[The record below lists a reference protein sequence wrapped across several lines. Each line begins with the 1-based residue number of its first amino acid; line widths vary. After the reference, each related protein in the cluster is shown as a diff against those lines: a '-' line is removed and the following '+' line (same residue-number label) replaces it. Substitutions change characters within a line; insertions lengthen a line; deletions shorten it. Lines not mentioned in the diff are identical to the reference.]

1 MKTIQQIVMMT
12 EGFVALCLGS
22 SDRIVWVNQT
32 DAAAFSDGEKLY
44 LPSPQGLDGEI
55 ELLLGIA
62 LREVAKI
69 LHGNADVFASI
80 APSISGYTASIEDA
94 RIKQEI
100 SETYK
105 GAASVFDAATS
116 VIRRIA
122 VQSLSDDPVNPNMAV
137 QMAIWAGANDAYL
150 GTLNSAK
157 ALFDLSAIAVG
168 CVDPVKLELVNAMT
182 QAAPWLKSTHASALC
197 AQRIHAILAE
207 PEPEPEPGQVQAE
220 PMQPDEGQSEGEEDL
235 QPESEPEDDGKQQ
248 EQKPEPDS
256 SDQEDP
262 QDVDQSQGKDEQ
274 IAQDG
279 AQSEAGV
286 DVEQQGSQLDAHQ
299 PTDTQPRN
307 GTLEPAE
314 AEHEKDHEAE
324 ESCLGDQQPDS
335 ANDSDGSPS
344 LESDQSGSPSNEK
357 AAKDAGVTEFSSD
370 PMSNALAM
378 LKGHKGAAPACQPD
392 QAEQIVEHAQVDNS
406 VLVAVAHAM
415 QQADAIEI
423 ICDLALALPSDD
435 FQESPEQMEDAG
447 LMALCAGQLG
457 GDAPASSVMDGAN
470 NLGSMPARLVSVL
483 LREFQDKRPK
493 LQLRSQS
500 GRDLSIRHLWR
511 LKALGDTRVFRKK
524 TPSSGIDA
532 AVMLL
537 LDRSGS
543 MHGDIELAASA
554 THAFAQALQRISGVR
569 TAISLFPGDSTAT
582 MELLQFRQSAV
593 HAASKLRAVTAEGG
607 TPTDEAIMEIL
618 PLLLQTTVQKRF
630 IVLITDG
637 GPDNV
642 EATRKAVAHA
652 NSMGVDVIGI
662 GIGKQTHIQGLLS
675 RSVSIT
681 EVGELPTALEALFK
695 DELSTSLVA

>member
-22 SDRIVWVNQT
+22 SDRVVWVNQT

-44 LPSPQGLDGEI
+44 LPSPQGLDGEF

-62 LREVAKI
+62 LREAAKI
-69 LHGNADVFASI
+69 FHGNADVFASI
-80 APSISGYTASIEDA
+80 DPSVFGYAASIEDA

-100 SETYK
+100 GETYK

-122 VQSLSDDPVNPNMAV
+122 VQSLSEDTVNPDMAV

-150 GTLNSAK
+150 GTLNSST
-157 ALFDLSAIAVG
+157 ALADLSAIAAG
-168 CVDPVKLELVNAMT
+168 RVDPLKLERANAMT
-182 QAAPWLKSTHASALC
+182 QAAPWLKSTNASAVC

-207 PEPEPEPGQVQAE
+207 PEPPQQGQSQPEQEPQ
-220 PMQPDEGQSEGEEDL
+220 PMPQDEGQS
-235 QPESEPEDDGKQQ
+235 
-248 EQKPEPDS
+248 
-256 SDQEDP
+256 
-262 QDVDQSQGKDEQ
+262 QGQDEQ
-274 IAQDG
+274 PAQDG
-279 AQSEAGV
+279 AQSEAG
-286 DVEQQGSQLDAHQ
+286 DEADPQGSQPDAQQ
-299 PTDTQPRN
+299 PADADPQD
-307 GTLEPAE
+307 GALEPAE
-314 AEHEKDHEAE
+314 PADAEPEQDHEAQ
-324 ESCLGDQQPDS
+324 ESGPGDQQPES
-335 ANDSDGSPS
+335 AKDGDVSDTVEP
-344 LESDQSGSPSNEK
+344 DQSGSPSTEMG
-357 AAKDAGVTEFSSD
+357 AKDAGATEFSSD

-378 LKGHKGAAPACQPD
+378 LKGHKGAAPACQPG
-392 QAEQIVEHAQVDNS
+392 QTEQIGEQAQVDDS
-406 VLVAVAHAM
+406 VLDALAHAM
-415 QQADAIEI
+415 KQADAMEI
-423 ICDLALALPSDD
+423 IGNLALALPSDD
-435 FQESPEQMEDAG
+435 SQESPEEMEDAG

-457 GDAPASSVMDGAN
+457 GDALASSVMDGAN

-493 LQLRSQS
+493 LQLLSQS

-511 LKALGDTRVFRKK
+511 LKALGDTKVFRKK

-532 AVMLL
+532 AVFLL

-569 TAISLFPGDSTAT
+569 TAISMFPGDTTAT
-582 MELLQFRQSAV
+582 MELLRFRQSTV
-593 HAASKLRAVTAEGG
+593 HAATKLRAVTAVGG

-618 PLLLQTTVQKRF
+618 PSLLQTTVQKRF

-637 GPDNV
+637 DPDDH
-642 EATRKAVAHA
+642 EETRKAIAHA
-652 NSMGVDVIGI
+652 HAMGVDVIGI
-662 GIGKQTHIQGLLS
+662 GIGKQAHIQRFLS

-695 DELSTSLVA
+695 DELSASLLAA